1 MSSKPKPN
9 VVTPFDNK
17 QRFKNLVL
25 EVIKDMEVFTHTPDS
40 ISLSGVLFTLT
51 LANKKFVY
59 QDVAVDALSDYVDIY
74 LQGVKK
80 DSDTYSV
87 TDNGTNIVINF
98 TENITLAPELIV
110 NTDFSVKGKIV
121 SR

>member
-98 TENITLAPELIV
+98 TESITLRPEDIV